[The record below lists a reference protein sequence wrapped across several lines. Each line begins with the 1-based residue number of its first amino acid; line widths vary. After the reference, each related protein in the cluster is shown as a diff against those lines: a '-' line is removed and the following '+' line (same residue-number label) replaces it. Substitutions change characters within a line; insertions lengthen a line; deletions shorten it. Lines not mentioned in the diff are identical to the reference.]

1 MKINGLQYRNTETT
15 IKNTDPF
22 RFTDAA
28 IVNFCVY
35 FMYSQERM
43 ARNNVINFAI
53 MGEAFNK
60 FLFLVNMTM
69 F

>member
-1 MKINGLQYRNTETT
+1 MKINSLQYRNTETT
-15 IKNTDPF
+15 IKTQIPLDLQMLL
-22 RFTDAA
+22 

-60 FLFLVNMTM
+60 FLL
-69 F
+69 